1 MMYQENEFDKLKFK
15 VLHFYKK
22 LLLKHMLK
30 RLCFGALTLA
40 CFILT
45 AILLEHFFY
54 LTVWLRT
61 TLFYFFLA
69 GTGYLLLFSLGIPLL
84 KSVNVIKAPSLK
96 SLSKIISD
104 NAPETSDLLINT
116 VQLASIKKE
125 SVSYDLLKA
134 SVLQK
139 SRSFNQL
146 NIKDHFTLKNEIK
159 SLAWLFVPFFVFIAL
174 SFSFPSVVSSSERLL
189 DYETVYLKPAPFQFV
204 FDQTQNEILEHQ
216 NFKIELELKGKEI
229 PNKALIYINGQPHRM
244 ISEKTGLFS
253 FTKKNVLKSF
263 MFHFKSQGFRINNSF
278 LH

>member
-1 MMYQENEFDKLKFK
+1 MMYQENEFEKLKFK

-61 TLFYFFLA
+61 TLFISFWLA
-69 GTGYLLLFSLGIPLL
+69 LAIYYYLAWRTLL

-253 FTKKNVLKSF
+253 FTKKKCTQELYVSF
-263 MFHFKSQGFRINNSF
+263 
-278 LH
+278 